1 MFAPVD
7 VALLGPLVV
16 KGDAGEIVVSAAKQ
30 RALLELLALR
40 SDQPLTSELLCAGL
54 WGENEPATATKA
66 LQMYVSH
73 LRRLLPADC
82 LVTVGEGYALRI
94 GRGSVDAARFEDA
107 LQRSAEFRTA
117 RDLSSA
123 AGLLADGLRLWRG
136 PPCRELTEHSWATA
150 EVVRLEELRRGAE
163 EDLFD
168 VRIAA
173 GQHTSVVADLEA
185 SVVAEPL
192 RERRWGQL
200 MLALYR
206 CGRQAEALR
215 AFQRARHI
223 LADELGIDPSPQ
235 LVALDQDILAQAP
248 GLARTETPTAPGL
261 LTDPSTQSLQPEAG
275 SRAGL
280 SPIVVPSTSWVRP
293 TAASSGP
300 ARIHK
305 PSLPGLLATAATS
318 SLVGRRNVLDAI
330 ADLWA
335 ATRNGTG
342 SRAALFA
349 GEPGVGKTRIA
360 AELAREA
367 SAQGAVVLYGSC
379 DEDSG
384 CPVPAFR

>member
-275 SRAGL
+275 SRVGRLPLLCHQRAGYDRRL
-280 SPIVVPSTSWVRP
+280 PHPALPVSTNPRYPDCWRPQRPARLLGEETFLTPSWTCGLP
-293 TAASSGP
+293 PETGP
-300 ARIHK
+300 APGPCYSLASPAWERRGSP
-305 PSLPGLLATAATS
+305 PS
-318 SLVGRRNVLDAI
+318 
-330 ADLWA
+330 
-335 ATRNGTG
+335 
-342 SRAALFA
+342 
-349 GEPGVGKTRIA
+349 
-360 AELAREA
+360 
-367 SAQGAVVLYGSC
+367 
-379 DEDSG
+379 
-384 CPVPAFR
+384 